1 LGWQV
6 MMVLRPFLVLILV
19 GLCATE
25 AFAAPCERP
34 GGQAFRDEFWRIQ
47 EPAHPL
53 MGQVLKGEAPI
64 AITPGDCVRSPLQ
77 QLIAEVWQTM
87 RAGGVVLLGEVH
99 DNAQHHLV
107 REDIL
112 WPRWDKGAPT
122 NGLRPGAVFE
132 HIRADQRSAVD
143 RFYDLASRSRS
154 LLGASELLK
163 ELGWKDSGWPSTEIF
178 KPLYAGALWA
188 KMPVLPADPVRD
200 RVKALARGDRSAL
213 SEAEL
218 ALLRTGEEMPQ
229 PLVDALNEELVG
241 SHCGLMPASAFG
253 FLNLAQRFRDAH
265 QARALVDAAEANG
278 AAFLLA
284 GNGHVRSDRAVP
296 WYVRRMAPG
305 RRIVSVMLLEVK
317 DGQTDAAAYLPR
329 DLEGRSAADYVLFT
343 PRTER
348 ADPCQQMREQFS
360 KKQ

>member
-1 LGWQV
+1 MLGSA
-6 MMVLRPFLVLILV
+6 LRMLVALLALAL
-19 GLCATE
+19 GLPATN
-25 AFAAPCERP
+25 ARAAPCERP
-34 GGQAFRDEFWRIQ
+34 GGPAFRDEFWRIK

-64 AITPGDCVRSPLQ
+64 AVAGGDCERSPLQ
-77 QLIAEVWQTM
+77 QLIAEVWQTI
-87 RAGGVVLLGEVH
+87 REGGVVLLGEVH

-132 HIRADQRSAVD
+132 HIRADQKPAVD
-143 RFYDLASRSRS
+143 RFYDLASRSRR
-154 LLGASELLK
+154 LFTASDLLK
-163 ELGWKDSGWPSTEIF
+163 ELGWKDSGWPAAEIF
-178 KPLYAGALWA
+178 EPLYAGALWA
-188 KMPVLPADPVRD
+188 KMPVLPGDPVRD
-200 RVKALARGDRSAL
+200 RIKALARGDRNGL
-213 SEAEL
+213 SEAER
-218 ALLRTGEEMPQ
+218 ALLKVSEEMPQ

-253 FLNLAQRFRDAH
+253 GLNLAQRFRDAH
-265 QARALVDAAEANG
+265 QAQALVDAAGANG
-278 AAFLLA
+278 SAFLLA
-284 GNGHVRSDRAVP
+284 GNEHVRSDRAVP
-296 WYVRRMAPG
+296 WFVRRLAPG

-329 DLEGRSAADYVLFT
+329 DPEGRSAADYVLFT
-343 PRTER
+343 PRTEQ
-348 ADPCQQMREQFS
+348 ADPCQQMRERSS